1 MKAVILVGGEGT
13 RLRPLTWKIAKSM
26 VPVLNKPFLEYI
38 LCYLRGYGIDDIVLA
53 CCFLPDFIRSHFGC
67 GDEFRVRLSYAVED
81 NPLGTAGAVK
91 NAEEHLGEL
100 FFVLN
105 GDVFTDLNLGAM
117 LTFHRERKAKV
128 TIALTPVQNPTIYG
142 LAETDEHGRVLRF
155 VEKPSWEQVTTNMI
169 NAGIYIVE
177 PEVLQYIPSR
187 TPFMFEHNLFPMLL
201 EMGLPLYGYPSQ
213 GYWIDIGTPEKYLKL
228 NHDLLLNGYAQGF
241 IEEPSSIDPTA
252 KIKEPVIVGS
262 DSNIGA
268 DVLLCGPVVMG
279 HGCRIDEGALIE
291 GAVLWSGVQVGR
303 RAVLRNCV
311 VADNCCIGDGGYVG
325 SGLVLGHSVVLESGA
340 RIEDR
345 EVEG

>member
-26 VPVLNKPFLEYI
+26 VPVLNKPFLEYV
-38 LCYLRGYGIDDIVLA
+38 LDYLRGYGIGDIVLA
-53 CCFLPDFIRSHFGC
+53 CCFLPHLIRGYLGSGDNFG
-67 GDEFRVRLSYAVED
+67 VRLSYAVED

-91 NAEEHLGEL
+91 NAEEHLGEA

-105 GDVFTDLNLGAM
+105 GDVFTELNLGAM

-128 TIALTPVQNPTIYG
+128 TIALTPVQDPTAYG
-142 LAETDEHGRVLRF
+142 LVETDEHGRIQRF

-177 PEVLQYIPSR
+177 PEVLEYIPPQ
-187 TPFMFEHNLFPMLL
+187 THFMFEHNLFPLLL
-201 EMGLPLYGYPSQ
+201 EGDLPLYGYPSQ

-228 NHDLLLNGYAQGF
+228 NHDLLLNGYAQSV
-241 IEEPSSIDPTA
+241 IEQPNSIDPTA
-252 KIKEPVIVGS
+252 RIKEPVVIGGNAS
-262 DSNIGA
+262 IGA
-268 DVLLCGPVVMG
+268 DALLCGPVVMG
-279 HGCRIDEGALIE
+279 PGCRVGEGALIE

-311 VADNCCIGDGGYVG
+311 VADNCCVGDEGYVAA
-325 SGLVLGHSVVLESGA
+325 GLVLGDGVVLEPGA
-340 RIEDR
+340 R
-345 EVEG
+345 VEGERG